1 HRSRSVSSKCGSAD
15 LLEALGVNIT
25 LSPQQCE
32 KVLEEVG
39 ICFLMATTF
48 HLSMKYVTKVR
59 KELANA
65 VRQICLKRL
74 ALTLRFLHN
83 NARKF

>member
-1 HRSRSVSSKCGSAD
+1 MSKCGSAD

-59 KELANA
+59 KELGVRTIFNILGPLANPS
-65 VRQICLKRL
+65 C
-74 ALTLRFLHN
+74 
-83 NARKF
+83 